1 MLSAHPPKTLIV
13 ERKEKVA
20 GADSAVASHTSAGF
34 ELADLM
40 FEGLT
45 GVEHCVGDH
54 GGESGGGEDDK
65 RQGKCC
71 RYNRCTCLRMSE
83 GMWLLL
89 CSGCRGHCFCFV
101 EYFE

>member
-40 FEGLT
+40 FEGLR
-45 GVEHCVGDH
+45 
-54 GGESGGGEDDK
+54 S
-65 RQGKCC
+65 
-71 RYNRCTCLRMSE
+71 
-83 GMWLLL
+83 
-89 CSGCRGHCFCFV
+89 
-101 EYFE
+101 

>member
-45 GVEHCVGDH
+45 GVERCVGDD
-54 GGESGGGEDDK
+54 GGESGGGEDVN

-71 RYNRCTCLRMSE
+71 RYNRCTCLRK
-83 GMWLLL
+83 
-89 CSGCRGHCFCFV
+89 HV
-101 EYFE
+101 